1 MAFYKSTGKGEAR
14 NFTLA
19 MIRSMTI
26 SQETSAIK
34 EKPAFKDC
42 AKKNVEASG
51 VLSIKQHNT
60 EVLAAEFSRLKEL
73 SEAADEDIE
82 RFRKVLIKI
91 IIIIRNASTTQQLI
105 TKLPRSVM
113 KMTMHM

>member
-51 VLSIKQHNT
+51 VLSIK
-60 EVLAAEFSRLKEL
+60 
-73 SEAADEDIE
+73 
-82 RFRKVLIKI
+82 
-91 IIIIRNASTTQQLI
+91 
-105 TKLPRSVM
+105 
-113 KMTMHM
+113 